1 MTKDT
6 DTRHADMFGDEQHD
20 GQNENDG
27 EQYVT
32 DSARD
37 DTTDCDRCSRL
48 HDCLF
53 DDSFELTSHSC
64 GIIPNDHKHDPLD
77 NQLTLFNLDSEADDG
92 SADEAYTDYTGR
104 VYTEADVNKAQYEK
118 YPIVRAWLTQNPNV
132 FRWLETAFME
142 LADVATG
149 PEISGNV
156 LAYHLRYNGIAD
168 AEGRRQRRNVAMSN
182 NINPA
187 LARVLGIL
195 HPDEADKLRMHPCVW
210 DVPALQPQL
219 EELAKVIDEER

>member
-1 MTKDT
+1 MITKNTVALPDPN
-6 DTRHADMFGDEQHD
+6 DDDSRRADSNLAGEQRHD
-20 GQNENDG
+20 GNENG
-27 EQYVT
+27 EQRAT
-32 DSARD
+32 DSD
-37 DTTDCDRCSRL
+37 HNDSTDANCDRCQQL
-48 HDCLF
+48 HECLF
-53 DDSFELTSHSC
+53 DNAFTPTCETHGSQMMLFEPEHSE
-64 GIIPNDHKHDPLD
+64 D
-77 NQLTLFNLDSEADDG
+77 
-92 SADEAYTDYTGR
+92 ADEASEAFTDYTGR
-104 VYTEADVNKAQYEK
+104 VYTEADVHKAQYEK
-118 YPIVRAWLTQNPNV
+118 YPIVRAWLTQNHNV
-132 FRWLETAFME
+132 FRWLESAFLE

-195 HPDEADKLRMHPCVW
+195 HPDEADKLRMRPSVW